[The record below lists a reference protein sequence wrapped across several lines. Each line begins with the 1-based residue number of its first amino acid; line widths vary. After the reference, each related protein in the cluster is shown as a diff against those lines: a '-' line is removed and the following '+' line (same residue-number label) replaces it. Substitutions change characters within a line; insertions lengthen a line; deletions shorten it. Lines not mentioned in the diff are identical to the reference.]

1 MAAAAAALAA
11 SSELD
16 VGGGGGGKI
25 KRVQG
30 AVRLEVRRSSESRLP
45 SHPPPTQ
52 TSSAPCSGPRQECG
66 LIRVQCLLKETSSAL
81 CNAPEPLLKQER
93 EDHADPTSF
102 GSHQFYAPLEP
113 A

>member
-1 MAAAAAALAA
+1 MSLGPGQKISFRVSSSRPPVSQPRHLRPLAP
-11 SSELD
+11 
-16 VGGGGGGKI
+16 
-25 KRVQG
+25 Q
-30 AVRLEVRRSSESRLP
+30 
-45 SHPPPTQ
+45 
-52 TSSAPCSGPRQECG
+52 PRQECG

-81 CNAPEPLLKQER
+81 CNAPKPLLRQER